1 MRSWGAHTRC
11 LLAYLF
17 RSLRQWL
24 GQLRHP
30 VRCLQALLSLW
41 KRLFGHGKG
50 SGPSITHEA
59 KAIHAPE
66 PTRVT
71 ICASRA
77 PESAFVPG
85 AATLTVSSSIGQ
97 HSANASTS
105 TLSDHDHTMTPHG
118 FRNLR
123 ASYHDILR
131 RSSPSPSHGSH
142 RNISTPNLPHLRQP
156 RSTAAFT
163 DRRPASRVSGRPI
176 SLNRSSAALSL
187 VSIILLQSLLIGS
200 DETRQHS
207 DNGSPYVHAVTQS
220 PGAGYSE
227 IAVGNVSIESHD
239 RLSTTLNE
247 TDSRGRYASS
257 PEPEYQIS
265 SPDAEI
271 RASGDT
277 AVEFAVVRLPIAIS
291 RTSTPHRVSKVPNDH
306 IARPAGIL
314 RAPCRGCT
322 IDSLRPDN
330 IYPVST
336 TWVSYARYSENPQMC
351 VLSQERLV
359 VQKLT

>member
-1 MRSWGAHTRC
+1 MPMSYPAGISAPMRSWGAHTRC

-41 KRLFGHGKG
+41 KRLFGRGKG

-71 ICASRA
+71 ICASRV

-105 TLSDHDHTMTPHG
+105 TLSDHDHTMTPHA

-156 RSTAAFT
+156 RSMAAFT
-163 DRRPASRVSGRPI
+163 NRRTASRVSGRPI

-187 VSIILLQSLLIGS
+187 VSVNL
-200 DETRQHS
+200 
-207 DNGSPYVHAVTQS
+207 PHAF
-220 PGAGYSE
+220 
-227 IAVGNVSIESHD
+227 SH
-239 RLSTTLNE
+239 
-247 TDSRGRYASS
+247 
-257 PEPEYQIS
+257 
-265 SPDAEI
+265 
-271 RASGDT
+271 
-277 AVEFAVVRLPIAIS
+277 
-291 RTSTPHRVSKVPNDH
+291 H
-306 IARPAGIL
+306 I
-314 RAPCRGCT
+314 
-322 IDSLRPDN
+322 
-330 IYPVST
+330 
-336 TWVSYARYSENPQMC
+336 
-351 VLSQERLV
+351 
-359 VQKLT
+359 